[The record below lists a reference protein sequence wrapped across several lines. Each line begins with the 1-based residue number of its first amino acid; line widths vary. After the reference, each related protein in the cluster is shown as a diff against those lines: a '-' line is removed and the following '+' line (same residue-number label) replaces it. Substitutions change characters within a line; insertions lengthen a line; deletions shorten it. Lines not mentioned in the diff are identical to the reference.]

1 MAHGSAQSLSLIEG
15 AASQDL
21 RSNNP
26 MHKAANTPA
35 AECEKLPTMPSVA
48 LNPAEKR
55 EALEEVLQS
64 AVFFRAEQLRNF
76 LRYIC
81 EMELAGRGS
90 ELCESLIGIEALGRP
105 ADYTPTEDASVRR
118 RAGDLRDKLQEVYAT
133 ELAGSR
139 VRIELPKGKYVPRF
153 VRMTPERAMDVAPA
167 LLASQRAPAEPAPSG
182 HGNEPVETALSP
194 LLDANMSATR
204 LEPSRMEPARFE
216 FMPACRRR
224 FSIFW
229 LAVGWVLGALMV
241 STGFLAFLRFRS
253 SNVQTAPRTAAAA
266 PPVSHSVVIE
276 PGTSYEAEAPGN
288 ILNQMTR
295 SWPCDWC
302 SGGARV
308 RYIGKS
314 PRNYLVM
321 NHINVAKTGN
331 YEMVI
336 FYLVDGTR
344 TLFIRV
350 NDGPPTKLV
359 LTGKSWREVARTS
372 ITVPLQAGSNE
383 VKFYNDDGYSPD
395 IDRILIR

>member
-1 MAHGSAQSLSLIEG
+1 
-15 AASQDL
+15 
-21 RSNNP
+21 
-26 MHKAANTPA
+26 
-35 AECEKLPTMPSVA
+35 MPSVA

-182 HGNEPVETALSP
+182 HANEPVETALSP

-216 FMPACRRR
+216 VMPAWRRR

-241 STGFLAFLRFRS
+241 STGFLTFLWFRS
-253 SNVQTAPRTAAAA
+253 SNAQTAPRTAAAA
-266 PPVSHSVVIE
+266 PPVSHSVAIE

-336 FYLVDGTR
+336 FYLVEGTR

-359 LTGKSWREVARTS
+359 LTGKSWREVDRTS